1 MDGRVFEN
9 FHFCMPEEDS
19 EFEEFMRKRK
29 GRGDGEN
36 AFKHRFLH
44 QGYTKMAFS
53 NEKVVPQEVVIKIIC
68 RGHSTG
74 HLSTLIKYI
83 GRELDY
89 QEKEGQEKAVIY
101 DACGHEVAPDEFSD
115 LIEKWSDDF
124 KSVNSDLDSTTLEGI
139 DEVNRIY
146 SSLHDKRY
154 EQKLSHGEQ
163 IIYDYSR
170 KFLDKKFP
178 DKNKTELKEGDF
190 VFYKPQSAFLFV
202 AGALDRDTFS
212 VASIKRDGD
221 IFQTEAKRSE
231 LDNVTYEVQKHHR
244 TIPKNFTHMILSPG
258 GDNPNK
264 KGVIKATE
272 AYLKKELAARGYE
285 YVWALH
291 DDTKHLHCHV
301 VVKNKSFLREQGWFV
316 LNKFDLQSMRL
327 AFARDLDGYGIDRR
341 ATLKYDRAA
350 YLEKL
355 KARAENIR
363 RTDRNWWEYKLSES
377 DNKNFDAL
385 KFRKNAI
392 RNFDFLSEKLDRMG
406 ERKAAKI
413 LRKERDGF
421 LKLEP
426 DEVDRAINATATKL
440 KNERKDLGEF
450 FKHEFI
456 KKMGEAGQYQKDQQE
471 KIVHQVSKE
480 FLNHIS
486 TTQQEI
492 DSMSEKHMNAEM
504 LDRKLNV
511 TLQLAEMEAELK
523 KIRGMDIGMGM

>member
-1 MDGRVFEN
+1 MDGRVFDN
-9 FHFCMPEEDS
+9 FHFCMPEEDG

-29 GRGDGEN
+29 GHGDGEN

-68 RGHSTG
+68 RGHGTG

-89 QEKEGQEKAVIY
+89 QEGQEKSIIY
-101 DACGHEVAPDEFSD
+101 DAYGNEITPDEFTD

-124 KSVNSDLDSTTLEGI
+124 KDVGSNLDPVTLEGI
-139 DEVNRIY
+139 NKVNRIY
-146 SSLHDKRY
+146 SSLNDKRY
-154 EQKLSHGEQ
+154 EQELSHKEQ

-170 KFLDKKFP
+170 KFLDKRFP
-178 DKNKTELKEGDF
+178 DNTELKRGDF

-202 AGALDRDTFS
+202 VDAIDRGTFC

-221 IFQTEAKRSE
+221 IFQTEAKRNE

-244 TIPKNFTHMILSPG
+244 SISKNFTHMILSPG

-264 KGVIKATE
+264 KNVIKATE

-285 YVWALH
+285 YVWAVH

-327 AFARDLDGYGIDRR
+327 AYARELDGYGIDRN
-341 ATLKYDRAA
+341 ATLKYDRAE
-350 YLEKL
+350 YLKKL

-385 KFRKNAI
+385 KFRKNAV
-392 RNFDFLSEKLDRMG
+392 RSFNFLSEKLDKMG
-406 ERKAAKI
+406 EHKAARI
-413 LRKERDGF
+413 LRKEKEGF
-421 LKLEP
+421 IKLEP
-426 DEVDRAINATATKL
+426 NEVDLAINATALKL
-440 KNERKDLGEF
+440 KNERKDLGDF
-450 FKHEFI
+450 FRSELI
-456 KKMGEAGQYQKDQQE
+456 KRMGNSAQYKKDQQE
-471 KIVHQVSKE
+471 KVVAQISEE
-480 FLNHIS
+480 FLNNLR
-486 TTQQEI
+486 TTQREI
-492 DSMSEKHMNAEM
+492 NNISEKHMNAEM
-504 LDRKLNV
+504 LDRKLAA
-511 TLQLAEMEAELK
+511 TLQLAALEKDLK
-523 KIRGMDIGMGM
+523 KIRGLGEGRSL